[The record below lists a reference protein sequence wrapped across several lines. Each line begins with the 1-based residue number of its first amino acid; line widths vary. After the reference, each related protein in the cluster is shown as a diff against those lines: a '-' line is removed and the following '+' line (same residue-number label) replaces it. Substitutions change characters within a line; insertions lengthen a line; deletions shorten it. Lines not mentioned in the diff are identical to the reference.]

1 MLHRDSPCRNVIV
14 NLKRRFP
21 PPWSVEETDACFIVR
36 DEIDNLVIPVTFI
49 GAGTL
54 RVAA

>member
-1 MLHRDSPCRNVIV
+1 MICVLLWGAC
-14 NLKRRFP
+14 RFP
-21 PPWSVEETDACFIVR
+21 PPWSAEETDACFIVR